1 MTNLLQNMAGMGGF
15 SERAIASDI
24 LISSKSAVR
33 NLAFAITETATPE
46 LKSALR
52 GQLRNA
58 VDTHAKITDFMTAN
72 GYYHPNHLGDQINV
86 RLQDAHTAL
95 NLKDQ

>member
-1 MTNLLQNMAGMGGF
+1 MTNILQNLAGMGGLT
-15 SERAIASDI
+15 ERAIASDF

-52 GQLRNA
+52 EQLRNA
-58 VDTHAKITDFMTAN
+58 VDTHAKITDYMIAN
-72 GYYHPNHLGDQINV
+72 GYYHPNHLADQISV
-86 RLQDAHTAL
+86 RLQDAQTAL

>member
-1 MTNLLQNMAGMGGF
+1 MAGMGGLT
-15 SERAIASDI
+15 ERAIASDF
-24 LISSKSAVR
+24 LISSKSGVR

-52 GQLRNA
+52 EQLRNA
-58 VDTHAKITDFMTAN
+58 VDTHAKITDYMIDN
-72 GYYHPNHLGDQINV
+72 GYYHPNHLGDQLNV

>member
-1 MTNLLQNMAGMGGF
+1 MTNLLQNISGMGGLT
-15 SERAIASDI
+15 ERAIASDF
-24 LISSKSAVR
+24 LITSKSAVR

-52 GQLRNA
+52 DQLRIA

-72 GYYHPNHLGDQINV
+72 GYYHPNRLGDQLNV

>member
-1 MTNLLQNMAGMGGF
+1 MAGMGGLT
-15 SERAIASDI
+15 ERAIASDF

-46 LKSALR
+46 LKSALCE
-52 GQLRNA
+52 QLRNA
-58 VDTHAKITDFMTAN
+58 VDTHAKITDFMIAN
-72 GYYHPNHLGDQINV
+72 GYYHPNHLDDQINV

-95 NLKDQ
+95 NLKNQ

>member
-1 MTNLLQNMAGMGGF
+1 MTNILQNMAGVGGLT
-15 SERAIASDI
+15 ERAIASDF

-46 LKSALR
+46 LKTSLR
-52 GQLRNA
+52 EQLRNA
-58 VDTHAKITDFMTAN
+58 VETHAKITDFMTAN

>member
-1 MTNLLQNMAGMGGF
+1 MTNLLQNIAGMGGL
-15 SERAIASDI
+15 SERAIASDF

-52 GQLRNA
+52 EQLRNA
-58 VDTHAKITDFMTAN
+58 VDTHAKITEFMTAN
-72 GYYHPNHLGDQINV
+72 GYYHPNHLGEQLNV
-86 RLQDAHTAL
+86 RLQDAQTAL
-95 NLKDQ
+95 NLKNQ

>member
-1 MTNLLQNMAGMGGF
+1 MTNLLQNMAGMGGLT
-15 SERAIASDI
+15 ERAIASDF
-24 LISSKSAVR
+24 LISSKTAIR

-46 LKSALR
+46 LKSVLR
-52 GQLRNA
+52 EQLRNA

-72 GYYHPNHLGDQINV
+72 GYYHPNHLGEQINV

>member
-1 MTNLLQNMAGMGGF
+1 MTNILQNIAGMGGLT
-15 SERAIASDI
+15 ERAIASE
-24 LISSKSAVR
+24 SAVR

-52 GQLRNA
+52 EQLRDA
-58 VDTHAKITDFMTAN
+58 VDTHAKITDFMIAN
-72 GYYHPNHLGDQINV
+72 GYYHPNHLGEQLNV
-86 RLQDAHTAL
+86 RLQDAQTAL

>member
-1 MTNLLQNMAGMGGF
+1 MSNLLQNMAGMGGLT
-15 SERAIASDI
+15 ERAIASDF

-52 GQLRNA
+52 EQLRNA
-58 VDTHAKITDFMTAN
+58 VDTHAKISDFMTAN

-86 RLQDAHTAL
+86 RLQDAHIAL
-95 NLKDQ
+95 DLNNQ

>member
-1 MTNLLQNMAGMGGF
+1 MAGMGGLT
-15 SERAIASDI
+15 ERAIASDF

-52 GQLRNA
+52 EQLRNA
-58 VDTHAKITDFMTAN
+58 LDTHAKITDFMIAN
-72 GYYHPNHLGDQINV
+72 GYYHPNHLDDQINV

>member
-1 MTNLLQNMAGMGGF
+1 MTNLLQNMAGMGGLT
-15 SERAIASDI
+15 ERAIASDF

-33 NLAFAITETATPE
+33 NLSFAITETATPE

-52 GQLRNA
+52 EQLRNA
-58 VDTHAKITDFMTAN
+58 VDTHAKITDFMISN
-72 GYYHPNHLGDQINV
+72 GYYHPNHLDDQINV

>member
-1 MTNLLQNMAGMGGF
+1 MTNILQNMAGLGGLT
-15 SERAIASDI
+15 ERAIASDF
-24 LISSKSAVR
+24 LISSKTAVR

-52 GQLRNA
+52 EQLRNA

-72 GYYHPNHLGDQINV
+72 GYYHPNHLGDQVNV
-86 RLQDAHTAL
+86 RLQDAHIAL
-95 NLKDQ
+95 DLKNQ

>member
-1 MTNLLQNMAGMGGF
+1 MTNLLQNMAGMGGLT
-15 SERAIASDI
+15 ERTIASDF
-24 LISSKSAVR
+24 LISSKSAIR

-46 LKSALR
+46 LKFVLR
-52 GQLRNA
+52 EQLRNA

-86 RLQDAHTAL
+86 RLQDVHTAL